1 MKRNTPDCDN
11 QTPFVGTIKAFGRL
25 FFAQFESKQE
35 LRRLFSRPL
44 GLNFSAD
51 SQVAGSD

>member
-1 MKRNTPDCDN
+1 MKWNTQDCDN

-25 FFAQFESKQE
+25 FFAQFERKQE

-44 GLNFSAD
+44 SLNFSAD
-51 SQVAGSD
+51 SRVAGSD